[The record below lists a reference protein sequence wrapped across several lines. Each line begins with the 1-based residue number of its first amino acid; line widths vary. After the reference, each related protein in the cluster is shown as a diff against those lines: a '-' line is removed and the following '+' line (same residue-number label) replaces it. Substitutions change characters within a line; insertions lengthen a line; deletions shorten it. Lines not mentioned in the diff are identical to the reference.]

1 MMKMRIIMFIF
12 DDENDDNYII
22 MIMRVMMFIYG
33 DNESGDDVLCDC
45 IRVVHF
51 RGRVALIY

>member
-1 MMKMRIIMFIF
+1 MFIF